1 MEKTIYERMGGT
13 HLRHGDYL
21 IPSLALPA
29 EKETRQIGVW
39 GQRHLQYL
47 KEYRKDVYLELLTG
61 GRLNDYLAD
70 IDEQAQECFE
80 GLVEQLKQTQGITE
94 QLKTKNALEW
104 IRRINNIHMSARE
117 FVEKEIIFA

>member
-1 MEKTIYERMGGT
+1 MGGT
-13 HLRHGDYL
+13 YIRHGDYL

-29 EKETRQIGVW
+29 EKETRQMGVW

-47 KEYRKDVYLELLTG
+47 KEYRKDVYLELITG

-70 IDEQAQECFE
+70 IDEQAQERFE
-80 GLVEQLKQTQGITE
+80 GLVEQLKQAQGITE
-94 QLKTKNALEW
+94 QLKAKNALEW
-104 IRRINNIHMSARE
+104 IRRMNCIHTSARE

>member
-1 MEKTIYERMGGT
+1 MKKTIYERMGGT
-13 HLRHGDYL
+13 YIRHGDYL

-29 EKETRQIGVW
+29 EKETRQMEVW
-39 GQRHLQYL
+39 GQRYSQYL

-70 IDEQAQECFE
+70 IDEQAQERFE
-80 GLVEQLKQTQGITE
+80 GLVEQLKQAQGITE

-104 IRRINNIHMSARE
+104 IRRMNCIHTSARE

>member
-1 MEKTIYERMGGT
+1 MGGT
-13 HLRHGDYL
+13 YIRHGDYL
-21 IPSLALPA
+21 IPSLVLPA
-29 EKETRQIGVW
+29 EKKTRQMGIW

-61 GRLNDYLAD
+61 GRLNDYLDD
-70 IDEQAQECFE
+70 IDEQAQERFE
-80 GLVEQLKQTQGITE
+80 GLVEQLKQAQGITG

-104 IRRINNIHMSARE
+104 IQRMNYIHTSARE

>member
-1 MEKTIYERMGGT
+1 MKKTIYERIGGT
-13 HLRHGDYL
+13 YIRHGDYL

-29 EKETRQIGVW
+29 EKETRQMGVW
-39 GQRHLQYL
+39 GQRHWQYL
-47 KEYRKDVYLELLTG
+47 KENRKDVYLELLMG

-70 IDEQAQECFE
+70 IDEQAQERFE
-80 GLVEQLKQTQGITE
+80 GLVEQLKQAQGITE

-104 IRRINNIHMSARE
+104 IRRMNYIHTSARE

>member
-1 MEKTIYERMGGT
+1 MKKTIYERIGGT
-13 HLRHGDYL
+13 YIRHGDYL

-29 EKETRQIGVW
+29 EKETRQMGVW
-39 GQRHLQYL
+39 GQRHWQYL
-47 KEYRKDVYLELLTG
+47 KENRKDVYLELLMG

-70 IDEQAQECFE
+70 IDEQAQERFE
-80 GLVEQLKQTQGITE
+80 GLVEQLKQAQGITE

-104 IRRINNIHMSARE
+104 IRRMNYIHTSARK

>member
-1 MEKTIYERMGGT
+1 MKKTIYERMGGT
-13 HLRHGDYL
+13 YIRHGDYL

-29 EKETRQIGVW
+29 EKETRQMEVW
-39 GQRHLQYL
+39 GQRYLQYL

-70 IDEQAQECFE
+70 IDEQAQERFE
-80 GLVEQLKQTQGITE
+80 GLVEQLKQAQGITE

-104 IRRINNIHMSARE
+104 IRRMNCIHTSARE